1 MRHVPYMIINDQI
14 MRKRRCPGK
23 SGREATGYRGA
34 RGRPRPGNA
43 RRRRRG
49 PRLAVAVFR
58 PRIAV
63 RRRAGYVR
71 LLNMFVKPAPHA
83 HTMRIHMA
91 KDADR
96 PWASRAPD
104 AQLGAMSPYA
114 RTSSTARS

>member
-1 MRHVPYMIINDQI
+1 VWLLLWLL
-14 MRKRRCPGK
+14 RC
-23 SGREATGYRGA
+23 SA
-34 RGRPRPGNA
+34 RGLRCAGGVPG
-43 RRRRRG
+43 
-49 PRLAVAVFR
+49 VC
-58 PRIAV
+58 
-63 RRRAGYVR
+63 YY
-71 LLNMFVKPAPHA
+71 NMFVKPAPHA

>member
-1 MRHVPYMIINDQI
+1 MRHVPYMINQI
-14 MRKRRCPGK
+14 MIRRFAG
-23 SGREATGYRGA
+23 SRAVAAEATGGPRAPPRAPATRAVVGAGDVWLLRCSA
-34 RGRPRPGNA
+34 RGLRCGGVPGM
-43 RRRRRG
+43 
-49 PRLAVAVFR
+49 
-58 PRIAV
+58 
-63 RRRAGYVR
+63 